1 MCRVWQS
8 AKVANMLLLDRYR
21 KSLSLFHTLTFASES
36 VFFSVPNFPNAPLF
50 QLTHMGFTA
59 DVIVWDFAA
68 KKAHTTFTLH
78 KVKVEAL
85 AFSPSD
91 KYLVTLGGRDDSRWV
106 PYFRLQNH

>member
-8 AKVANMLLLDRYR
+8 VKVANMLLLDRYR
-21 KSLSLFHTLTFASES
+21 KSLSLFHTLAFSSES
-36 VFFSVPNFPNAPLF
+36 VFSSVPFLTPCFL

-106 PYFRLQNH
+106 PYLN